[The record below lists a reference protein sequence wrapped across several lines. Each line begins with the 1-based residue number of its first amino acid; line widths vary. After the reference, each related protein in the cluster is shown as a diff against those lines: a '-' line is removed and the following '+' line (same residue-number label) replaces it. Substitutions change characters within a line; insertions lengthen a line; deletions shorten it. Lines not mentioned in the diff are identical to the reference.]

1 MPSSKKI
8 IRPLWIE
15 VDLKALS
22 SNFKAI
28 KTYLGAEI
36 KIIATI
42 KQSAYGHGLIPVAG
56 QLKKEGVDIFGV
68 GSIEEA
74 VILRQ
79 AGFNS
84 PIIVLTAV
92 LDDFCNLFLKH
103 KIIPTIVDLKFA
115 KKLNHLA
122 AKSNR
127 QIAVHVKIDTGMGRL
142 GFHYKD
148 ADLFIRELGKLK
160 NITLEGI
167 YTHFPVADSDP
178 GFTQYQIDA
187 FNGFIEQLK
196 SKGISFKY
204 QHCANSI
211 GLLRY
216 HQAHFNMV
224 RPGLILY
231 GVKPQAE
238 VGIGIKP
245 VLSLK
250 SRVVFTKQI
259 KKGAG
264 ISYGRTYIAKNSRH
278 IATIA
283 VGYADGYPW
292 SLSNKSKVLIK
303 GKFFNLVGRV
313 CMDHI
318 MVDLKGRGDIKAG
331 EEVVLIGESKGKKL
345 LAEDLAELAQ
355 TIPYEIVSCL
365 SERIPR
371 IYKS

>member
-1 MPSSKKI
+1 MPNPKKI

-15 VDLKALS
+15 VDLAALS

-28 KTYLGAEI
+28 KAYLEPKT

-42 KQSAYGHGLIPVAG
+42 KQSAYGHGLVPVAK
-56 QLKKEGVDIFGV
+56 QLKKDGVDIFGV

-74 VILRQ
+74 LALRE
-79 AGFNS
+79 AGFDS
-84 PIIVLTAV
+84 PVIVLTAV
-92 LDDFCNLFLKH
+92 LSNFCNLFLEH
-103 KIIPTIVDLKFA
+103 KVIPTIVDLEFA
-115 KKLNHLA
+115 KKLNRLA
-122 AKSNR
+122 KKMGR
-127 QIAVHVKIDTGMGRL
+127 KVAVHVKVDTGMGRL
-142 GFHYKD
+142 GFHYKQ
-148 ADLFIRELGKLK
+148 ADQFVRELAKLK
-160 NITLEGI
+160 NIILEGI
-167 YTHFPVADSDP
+167 YTHFPAADSDP

-196 SKGISFKY
+196 TEGISFKY

-216 HQAHFNMV
+216 SHTYFNMV

-238 VGIGIKP
+238 VDIGIKP

-250 SRVVFTKQI
+250 SRIVFIKQV
-259 KKGAG
+259 KKGSG
-264 ISYGRTYIAKNSRH
+264 VSYGRTYIAKNNRN
-278 IATIA
+278 IATVA

-303 GKFFNLVGRV
+303 GKFFELVGRV

-318 MVDLKGRGDIKAG
+318 MIDLKGRSDIKVG
-331 EEVVLIGESKGKKL
+331 EEVILIGESKTKKI

-355 TIPYEIVSCL
+355 TIPYEIVSRL

-371 IYKS
+371 IYKK